1 MYMLLFNDRTVREAD
16 EDVLMKAAAIQT
28 EDDLQITEI
37 QEMVQR
43 LQQTRSF
50 RTQTMVPRTH

>member
-1 MYMLLFNDRTVREAD
+1 MYMLLSNDRTAREMD
-16 EDVLMKAAAIQT
+16 EDVLKAAAIQT